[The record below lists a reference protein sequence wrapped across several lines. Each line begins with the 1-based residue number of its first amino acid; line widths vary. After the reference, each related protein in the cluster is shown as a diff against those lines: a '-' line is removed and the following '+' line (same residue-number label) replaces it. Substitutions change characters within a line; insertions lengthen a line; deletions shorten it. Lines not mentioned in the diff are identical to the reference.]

1 MCNLGGRNLNT
12 GVDAV
17 MSSERKCPACGR
29 PLTADAPEIAIYALI
44 MLAALLRVLM
54 PLLAPSLYVSGLVAS
69 AAAWSAA
76 FLIYLW
82 QYTPWLVSARPDG
95 KDG

>member
-1 MCNLGGRNLNT
+1 M
-12 GVDAV
+12 
-17 MSSERKCPACGR
+17 
-29 PLTADAPEIAIYALI
+29 
-44 MLAALLRVLM
+44 RVLL
-54 PLLAPSLYVSGLVAS
+54 PLFVPSLYVSGLVAS

>member
-1 MCNLGGRNLNT
+1 M
-12 GVDAV
+12 
-17 MSSERKCPACGR
+17 
-29 PLTADAPEIAIYALI
+29 LI
-44 MLAALLRVLM
+44 TLAALLRVLL
-54 PLLAPSLYVSGLVAS
+54 PLLTPSLYVSSLVAS

>member
-1 MCNLGGRNLNT
+1 
-12 GVDAV
+12 V
-17 MSSERKCPACGR
+17 
-29 PLTADAPEIAIYALI
+29 
-44 MLAALLRVLM
+44 LRVLM
-54 PLLAPSLYVSGLVAS
+54 PWLVPSLYVSSLVAS

-82 QYTPWLVSARPDG
+82 QYTPWLLSARPDG